1 LKRGELYRVYKG
13 AKQDPKNYRV
23 YIIVSRQT
31 LINAHFS
38 TVICAP
44 VYTNYDGI
52 ATQVSLGIE
61 DGLKHDSAI
70 HCDELISLPKTLLT
84 DYVEKLSNDK
94 LKALKGSLLAALEL
108 QEIDDV

>member
-13 AKQDPKNYRV
+13 ARQDPKDYRV
-23 YIIVSRQT
+23 YVIVSRQT
-31 LINAHFS
+31 LINTNFS

-44 VYTNYDGI
+44 VYTSFDGI

-84 DYVEKLSNDK
+84 DYVGKLNADK

-108 QEIDDV
+108 QEIDD